1 MRFTMPDH
9 KTEIHSYTGSKPFA
23 FISYSHDDLDTIS
36 GYLGAVDQSYR
47 FWYDEGIKSGAE
59 WVEEIGNKIFDCD
72 IFIVFLSRSALQSHY
87 IKDEITYAY
96 KYAKRMMAVLLE
108 PLNLPR
114 SLELMLGRFQYINFY
129 EEDSF
134 DDCLIKFIQGI
145 PDSVRVSDGS
155 GVGSDLHP
163 GADTGAGSGDDPEAG
178 SGDDPE
184 AGSDDG
190 PEAGSGGTSKSGGR
204 SVSSGDAQEGGQP
217 SGSASGAGAHRGTGA
232 AWRGSGQSFVSPADY
247 VFSYHSFDY
256 LYEIV
261 KLLADSGCGKVYRV
275 KSNRTGA
282 EYIMK
287 RIMYDKTD
295 STQLRMNK
303 ALFRN
308 ELQKLL
314 LLNNKYYTPTVID
327 FIETDECSSLIMS
340 EISGLNLRD
349 LLTFYSQKL
358 SVNFVITLVYKIS
371 LLLHDIHKSRLVYG
385 DVKPSN
391 FIINNFGQVFLIDLG
406 STCAINDP
414 NYLKVHTPQY
424 AAPEQMDE
432 SSSRPDYRFDV
443 YGLGV
448 LFKEFLDAVSRASS
462 ASFDYSLMDKCRKIC
477 RKMTDPVISNRY
489 ETIGEVTAVLD
500 LLRPDHGDAIMRSF
514 ANTIDEWDVDK
525 LILARR
531 RKQADDSHTASEH
544 DPILHNYG
552 EEVTVILDAARP
564 SFNYNDD
571 KSIIVSW
578 T

>member
-1 MRFTMPDH
+1 MPDH
-9 KTEIHSYTGSKPFA
+9 KIEIHSYNGPKPFA

-36 GYLGAVDQSYR
+36 EYLDAADENYR

-72 IFIVFLSRSALQSHY
+72 IFIVFLSKSALTSHY

-96 KYAKRMMAVLLE
+96 KYAKKMMAVLLE
-108 PLNLPR
+108 PLSLPR

-129 EEDSF
+129 EESSF
-134 DDCLIKFIQGI
+134 DDRLVKFIQGI
-145 PDSVRVSDGS
+145 PDSVRIT
-155 GVGSDLHP
+155 GVESEQP
-163 GADTGAGSGDDPEAG
+163 AD
-178 SGDDPE
+178 
-184 AGSDDG
+184 
-190 PEAGSGGTSKSGGR
+190 
-204 SVSSGDAQEGGQP
+204 DAD
-217 SGSASGAGAHRGTGA
+217 GTGRA
-232 AWRGSGQSFVSPADY
+232 EDQFEARTDASSFY
-247 VFSYHSFDY
+247 YSFDN
-256 LYEIV
+256 LYEIE
-261 KLLADSGCGKVYRV
+261 KLLAEGGCGKVYRV

-287 RIMYDKTD
+287 RIIYDRTD

-340 EISGLNLRD
+340 EISGINLRD
-349 LLTFYSQKL
+349 LLTFYSHKL
-358 SVNFVITLVYKIS
+358 NIGLVITMIYKIS
-371 LLLHDIHKSRLVYG
+371 LLLHDIHKMGLVYG

-391 FIINNFGQVFLIDLG
+391 FILNNFGQVFLIDLG

-432 SSSRPDYRFDV
+432 ATSSPDYRFDV
-443 YGLGV
+443 YGLGA
-448 LFKEFLDAVSRASS
+448 LFREFLDAVTHESS
-462 ASFDYSLMDKCRKIC
+462 VTFDYSLMDKCRKIC
-477 RKMTDPVISNRY
+477 RKMTDPVANNRY

-500 LLRPDHGDAIMRSF
+500 LLRPEHGDAIMRSF
-514 ANTIDEWDVDK
+514 ANTLDEWDVDK

-531 RKQADDSHTASEH
+531 RSRAQDRDSQTLPPHT
-544 DPILHNYG
+544 PILHNYG
-552 EEVTVILDAARP
+552 EEITVILDAARP
-564 SFNYNDD
+564 AFNYNDD
-571 KSIIVSW
+571 RSVIVRW

>member
-1 MRFTMPDH
+1 MTDN
-9 KTEIHSYTGSKPFA
+9 KSEIHSYTGSKPFA
-23 FISYSHDDLDTIS
+23 FISYSHDDLDQIAE
-36 GYLGAVDQSYR
+36 YLDAADENYR

-72 IFIVFLSRSALQSHY
+72 IFIVFLSRAALQSHY

-96 KYAKRMMAVLLE
+96 KYAKKMMAVLLE
-108 PLNLPR
+108 PLSLPR

-129 EEDSF
+129 EEDNF
-134 DDCLIKFIQGI
+134 DDRLIKFIQGI
-145 PDSVRVSDGS
+145 PDSVRISGEPSD
-155 GVGSDLHP
+155 SD
-163 GADTGAGSGDDPEAG
+163 ADLSKDSSPDTILPDQSDNLPDSDPDTDASESTRQINYAAGI
-178 SGDDPE
+178 
-184 AGSDDG
+184 
-190 PEAGSGGTSKSGGR
+190 TSKER
-204 SVSSGDAQEGGQP
+204 SA
-217 SGSASGAGAHRGTGA
+217 AGT
-232 AWRGSGQSFVSPADY
+232 VSPADY
-247 VFSYHSFDY
+247 VFSYHSFDN

-287 RIMYDKTD
+287 RIMFENVS

-327 FIETDECSSLIMS
+327 FIETDSCSSLIMS
-340 EISGLNLRD
+340 EISGINLRD
-349 LLTFYSQKL
+349 LLTFYCRNL
-358 SVNFVITLVYKIS
+358 NLNVVITMIYKIS
-371 LLLHDIHKSRLVYG
+371 LLLHDIHKAGLVYG

-391 FIINNFGQVFLIDLG
+391 FILNNFGQVFLIDLG

-424 AAPEQMDE
+424 AAPEQIDE
-432 SSSRPDYRFDV
+432 STTSPDYRFDV

-448 LFKEFLDAVSRASS
+448 LFREFLDAVSRESDTA
-462 ASFDYSLMDKCRKIC
+462 FDYSLMDKCRKIS
-477 RKMTDPVISNRY
+477 RKMADPVASNRY

-500 LLRPDHGDAIMRSF
+500 LIRPDHGDAIMRSF
-514 ANTIDEWDVDK
+514 ANTIEEWDVDK
-525 LILARR
+525 LIIARR
-531 RKQADDSHTASEH
+531 RAQSKDSTGASAH
-544 DPILHNYG
+544 APILHNYG
-552 EEVTVILDAARP
+552 DEVTVLHDEGRP
-564 SFNYNDD
+564 AFNYNDD

>member
-1 MRFTMPDH
+1 MTDN
-9 KTEIHSYTGSKPFA
+9 KSEIHSYTGSKPFA
-23 FISYSHDDLDTIS
+23 FISYSHDDLDQIAE
-36 GYLGAVDQSYR
+36 YLDAADENYR

-72 IFIVFLSRSALQSHY
+72 IFIVFLSRAALQSHY

-96 KYAKRMMAVLLE
+96 KYAKKMMAVLLE
-108 PLNLPR
+108 PLSLPR

-129 EEDSF
+129 EEDNF
-134 DDCLIKFIQGI
+134 DDRLIKFIQGI
-145 PDSVRVSDGS
+145 PDSVRISGEPSD
-155 GVGSDLHP
+155 SD
-163 GADTGAGSGDDPEAG
+163 ADLSKDSSPDTILPDQSDSLPDSDPDTDASESTRQINYAAGI
-178 SGDDPE
+178 
-184 AGSDDG
+184 
-190 PEAGSGGTSKSGGR
+190 TSKER
-204 SVSSGDAQEGGQP
+204 SA
-217 SGSASGAGAHRGTGA
+217 AGT
-232 AWRGSGQSFVSPADY
+232 VSPADY
-247 VFSYHSFDY
+247 VFSYHSFDN

-287 RIMYDKTD
+287 RIMFENVS

-327 FIETDECSSLIMS
+327 FIETDSCSSLIMS
-340 EISGLNLRD
+340 EISGINLRD
-349 LLTFYSQKL
+349 LLTFYCRNL
-358 SVNFVITLVYKIS
+358 NLNVVITMIYKIS
-371 LLLHDIHKSRLVYG
+371 LLLHDIHKAGLVYG

-391 FIINNFGQVFLIDLG
+391 FILNNFGQVFLIDLG

-424 AAPEQMDE
+424 AAPEQIDE
-432 SSSRPDYRFDV
+432 STTSPDYRFDV

-448 LFKEFLDAVSRASS
+448 LFREFLDAVSRESGTA
-462 ASFDYSLMDKCRKIC
+462 FDYSLMDKCRKIS
-477 RKMTDPVISNRY
+477 RKMADPVASNRY

-500 LLRPDHGDAIMRSF
+500 LIRPDHGDAIMRSF
-514 ANTIDEWDVDK
+514 ANTIEEWDVDK
-525 LILARR
+525 LIIARR
-531 RKQADDSHTASEH
+531 RAQSKDSTGASAH
-544 DPILHNYG
+544 APILHNYG
-552 EEVTVILDAARP
+552 EEVTVLHDEGRP
-564 SFNYNDD
+564 AFNYNDD

>member
-1 MRFTMPDH
+1 MADQ
-9 KTEIHSYTGSKPFA
+9 KIEIHSYTGSRPFA

-36 GYLGAVDQSYR
+36 EYLGAADQNYR
-47 FWYDEGIKSGAE
+47 FWYDEGIKSGSE
-59 WVEEIGNKIFDCD
+59 WIEEIGNKIFDCD

-96 KYAKRMMAVLLE
+96 KFAKKMMTVLLE
-108 PLNLPR
+108 PVDLPR
-114 SLELMLGRFQYINFY
+114 SLDLMLGRFQYINFY

-134 DDCLIKFIQGI
+134 DERLLKFIQGI
-145 PDSVRVSDGS
+145 PDSVRIG
-155 GVGSDLHP
+155 G
-163 GADTGAGSGDDPEAG
+163 PE
-178 SGDDPE
+178 SEQP
-184 AGSDDG
+184 SDDV
-190 PEAGSGGTSKSGGR
+190 PGTCEDCSAS
-204 SVSSGDAQEGGQP
+204 
-217 SGSASGAGAHRGTGA
+217 SGSAQTAGRKIDTAQDNASQGRSGAARS
-232 AWRGSGQSFVSPADY
+232 GSVSPADY
-247 VFSYHSFDY
+247 VFSYHSFDN

-287 RIMYDKTD
+287 RIMYDNTD

-349 LLTFYSQKL
+349 LLTFYSRKL
-358 SVNFVITLVYKIS
+358 SVNFVITLVYMIS

-391 FIINNFGQVFLIDLG
+391 FIINDFGQVFLIDLG

-432 SSSRPDYRFDV
+432 SASSPDYRFDV
-443 YGLGV
+443 YGLGM
-448 LFKEFLDAVSRASS
+448 LFKDFLDAVPRESGI
-462 ASFDYSLMDKCRKIC
+462 SFDYALMDKCRRIC

-500 LLRPDHGDAIMRSF
+500 LLRPDHGDAVMRSF
-514 ANTIDEWDVDK
+514 ANTVDEWNVDK

-531 RKQADDSHTASEH
+531 RKQANDSHAPSVH

-552 EEVTVILDAARP
+552 EEVTVILDGARP

-571 KSIIVSW
+571 RSVIVSW

>member
-1 MRFTMPDH
+1 MTDN
-9 KTEIHSYTGSKPFA
+9 KSEVHSYTGSKPFA
-23 FISYSHDDLDTIS
+23 FISYSHDDLALIAE
-36 GYLGAVDQSYR
+36 YLDAADENYR

-96 KYAKRMMAVLLE
+96 KYAKKMMAVLLE
-108 PLNLPR
+108 PLSLPR

-129 EEDSF
+129 EEDNF
-134 DDCLIKFIQGI
+134 DDRLIKFIQGI
-145 PDSVRVSDGS
+145 PDSVRIGEDPDTA
-155 GVGSDLHP
+155 SDLP
-163 GADTGAGSGDDPEAG
+163 KDSSPDKSLSGLSDNLPDSDPDT
-178 SGDDPE
+178 
-184 AGSDDG
+184 
-190 PEAGSGGTSKSGGR
+190 
-204 SVSSGDAQEGGQP
+204 DASESTRQINY
-217 SGSASGAGAHRGTGA
+217 AAGAASTEKSAGT
-232 AWRGSGQSFVSPADY
+232 VSPADY
-247 VFSYHSFDY
+247 VFSYHSFDN

-287 RIMYDKTD
+287 RIMFENVS

-327 FIETDECSSLIMS
+327 FIETDSCSSLIMS
-340 EISGLNLRD
+340 EISGINLRD
-349 LLTFYSQKL
+349 LLTFYCRNL
-358 SVNFVITLVYKIS
+358 NLNVVITMIYKIS
-371 LLLHDIHKSRLVYG
+371 LLLHDIHKAGLVYG

-391 FIINNFGQVFLIDLG
+391 FILNNFGQVFLIDLG

-424 AAPEQMDE
+424 AAPEQIDE
-432 SSSRPDYRFDV
+432 STTSPDYRFDV

-448 LFKEFLDAVSRASS
+448 LFREFLDAVSRESGAD
-462 ASFDYSLMDKCRKIC
+462 FDYSLMDKSRKIS
-477 RKMTDPVISNRY
+477 RKMSDPVASNRY

-500 LLRPDHGDAIMRSF
+500 LIRPDHGDAIMRSF
-514 ANTIDEWDVDK
+514 ANTIEEWDVDK
-525 LILARR
+525 LIIARR
-531 RKQADDSHTASEH
+531 RAQSKDSTGASAH
-544 DPILHNYG
+544 APILHNYG
-552 EEVTVILDAARP
+552 EEITVLHDEGRP
-564 SFNYNDD
+564 AFNYNDD

>member
-1 MRFTMPDH
+1 MPDH
-9 KTEIHSYTGSKPFA
+9 KIEIHSYNGPKPFA

-36 GYLGAVDQSYR
+36 EYLDAANENYR

-72 IFIVFLSRSALQSHY
+72 IFIVFLSKSALTSHY

-108 PLNLPR
+108 PVSLPR

-129 EEDSF
+129 EEDNF
-134 DDCLIKFIQGI
+134 DDRLLKFIQGI
-145 PDSVRVSDGS
+145 PDSVRIS
-155 GVGSDLHP
+155 GVESEQP
-163 GADTGAGSGDDPEAG
+163 ADDEDGAGRVEEHIVSASGE
-178 SGDDPE
+178 SGR
-184 AGSDDG
+184 G
-190 PEAGSGGTSKSGGR
+190 PNT
-204 SVSSGDAQEGGQP
+204 VP
-217 SGSASGAGAHRGTGA
+217 VTGSASQRTPV
-232 AWRGSGQSFVSPADY
+232 RDSVSPADY
-247 VFSYHSFDY
+247 VFSYHSFDN
-256 LYEIV
+256 LYEIE
-261 KLLADSGCGKVYRV
+261 KLLAEGGCGKVYRV

-287 RIMYDKTD
+287 RIMYDRTD

-340 EISGLNLRD
+340 EISGINLRD
-349 LLTFYSQKL
+349 LLTFYSHKL
-358 SVNFVITLVYKIS
+358 NIGLVITMIYKIS
-371 LLLHDIHKSRLVYG
+371 LLLHDIHKLGLVYG

-391 FIINNFGQVFLIDLG
+391 FILNNFGQVFLIDLG

-432 SSSRPDYRFDV
+432 ATSSPDYRFDV
-443 YGLGV
+443 YGLGA
-448 LFKEFLDAVSRASS
+448 LFREFLDAVTHESS
-462 ASFDYSLMDKCRKIC
+462 VTFDYSLMDKCRKIC
-477 RKMTDPVISNRY
+477 RKMTDPVANNRY

-500 LLRPDHGDAIMRSF
+500 LLRPEHGDAIMRSF
-514 ANTIDEWDVDK
+514 ANTLDEWDVDK

-531 RKQADDSHTASEH
+531 RSRAQDRDSQTLPTHA
-544 DPILHNYG
+544 PILHNYG
-552 EEVTVILDAARP
+552 EEITVILDAARP
-564 SFNYNDD
+564 AFNYNDD
-571 KSIIVSW
+571 RSVIVRW

>member
-1 MRFTMPDH
+1 MPDH
-9 KTEIHSYTGSKPFA
+9 KIEIHSYNGSKPFA

-36 GYLGAVDQSYR
+36 EYLDAADENYR

-72 IFIVFLSRSALQSHY
+72 IFIVFLSKSALTSHY

-96 KYAKRMMAVLLE
+96 KYAKKMMAVLLE
-108 PLNLPR
+108 PVSLPR

-129 EEDSF
+129 EESSF
-134 DDCLIKFIQGI
+134 DDRLVKFIQGI
-145 PDSVRVSDGS
+145 PDSVRIT
-155 GVGSDLHP
+155 GVES
-163 GADTGAGSGDDPEAG
+163 E
-178 SGDDPE
+178 
-184 AGSDDG
+184 
-190 PEAGSGGTSKSGGR
+190 
-204 SVSSGDAQEGGQP
+204 Q
-217 SGSASGAGAHRGTGA
+217 
-232 AWRGSGQSFVSPADY
+232 PADDEDGDGR
-247 VFSYHSFDY
+247 VEERTDERSFYHSFDN
-256 LYEIV
+256 LYEIE
-261 KLLADSGCGKVYRV
+261 KLLAEGGCGKVYRV

-287 RIMYDKTD
+287 RIMYD
-295 STQLRMNK
+295 STNSSKLRMSK

-340 EISGLNLRD
+340 EISGINLRD
-349 LLTFYSQKL
+349 LLTFYSHKL
-358 SVNFVITLVYKIS
+358 SADFVVTMIFKIS
-371 LLLHDIHKSRLVYG
+371 LLLHDIHKQALVYG

-391 FIINNFGQVFLIDLG
+391 FILNNFGQLFLIDLG
-406 STCAINDP
+406 STCAISDP

-432 SSSRPDYRFDV
+432 STVRPDYRFDV

-448 LFKEFLDAVSRASS
+448 LFREFLDAVSRKSS
-462 ASFDYSLMDKCRKIC
+462 AATDYSFMDKCRKIC
-477 RKMTDPVISNRY
+477 RKMTDPAPNNRY

-500 LLRPDHGDAIMRSF
+500 LIRPDHGDSIMRSF

-531 RKQADDSHTASEH
+531 RAQSDDSQTHSSHA
-544 DPILHNYG
+544 PILHNYG
-552 EEVTVILDAARP
+552 EEITVILDEARP

>member
-1 MRFTMPDH
+1 MADN
-9 KTEIHSYTGSKPFA
+9 KNEIHTYTGSKPFA
-23 FISYSHDDLDTIS
+23 FISYSHDDLDIIS
-36 GYLGAVDQSYR
+36 EYLGAIDENYR

-72 IFIVFLSRSALQSHY
+72 IFIVFLSKSALQSHY

-96 KYAKRMMAVLLE
+96 KYAKKMMAVLLE
-108 PLNLPR
+108 PVSLPR

-129 EEDSF
+129 EENTF
-134 DDCLIKFIQGI
+134 DDRLLMFIQGI
-145 PDSVRVSDGS
+145 PDSVRRPETDTDFPADSSSDENSAAENASAAQS
-155 GVGSDLHP
+155 GTRISATIPAAKG
-163 GADTGAGSGDDPEAG
+163 E
-178 SGDDPE
+178 
-184 AGSDDG
+184 
-190 PEAGSGGTSKSGGR
+190 
-204 SVSSGDAQEGGQP
+204 
-217 SGSASGAGAHRGTGA
+217 SGS
-232 AWRGSGQSFVSPADY
+232 VYISPADY
-247 VFSYHSFDY
+247 VFSYHSFDN

-261 KLLADSGCGKVYRV
+261 KPLAEGGCGKVYRV

-287 RIMYDKTD
+287 RIMYDNTNSSK
-295 STQLRMNK
+295 LRMSK

-340 EISGLNLRD
+340 EISGINLRD
-349 LLTFYSQKL
+349 LLTFYSHKL
-358 SVNFVITLVYKIS
+358 SADFVVTMIFKIS
-371 LLLHDIHKSRLVYG
+371 LLLHDIHKSALVYG

-391 FIINNFGQVFLIDLG
+391 FILNNFGQLFLIDLG
-406 STCAINDP
+406 STCAISDP

-432 SSSRPDYRFDV
+432 STVRPDFRFDV

-448 LFKEFLDAVSRASS
+448 LFREFLDAVSRKSS
-462 ASFDYSLMDKCRKIC
+462 AATDYSFMDKCRKVC
-477 RKMTDPVISNRY
+477 RKMTDPAPNNRY

-500 LLRPDHGDAIMRSF
+500 LIRPDHGDSIMRSF

-531 RKQADDSHTASEH
+531 RAQSEDNPTH
-544 DPILHNYG
+544 STHAPILHNYG
-552 EEVTVILDAARP
+552 EEITVILDEARP

>member
-155 GVGSDLHP
+155 DAGSDLHP

-184 AGSDDG
+184 TESGA
-190 PEAGSGGTSKSGGR
+190 PRRGSGTAKRG
-204 SVSSGDAQEGGQP
+204 SGDAR
-217 SGSASGAGAHRGTGA
+217 RGPGK
-232 AWRGSGQSFVSPADY
+232 SSVSPADY

-256 LYEIV
+256 LYEIL

-514 ANTIDEWDVDK
+514 ANTVDEWDVDK

-531 RKQADDSHTASEH
+531 RKQADDSHAPSEH

-571 KSIIVSW
+571 KSVIVSW

>member
-1 MRFTMPDH
+1 MPDH

-155 GVGSDLHP
+155 GVGS
-163 GADTGAGSGDDPEAG
+163 GADSEQP
-178 SGDDPE
+178 
-184 AGSDDG
+184 
-190 PEAGSGGTSKSGGR
+190 SGGAPESGAELGQPSDGIGP
-204 SVSSGDAQEGGQP
+204 SVPGGSEQGTGQP
-217 SGSASGAGAHRGTGA
+217 SGSAADAGAQAGSASAKRRSGAAHRGSGA
-232 AWRGSGQSFVSPADY
+232 AHRGSGAAHRGSGEPAVSPADY

-256 LYEIV
+256 LYEII

-358 SVNFVITLVYKIS
+358 SINFVITLVYNIS

-432 SSSRPDYRFDV
+432 SATSPDYRFDV

-448 LFKEFLDAVSRASS
+448 VFKEFLDAVSRASS

-514 ANTIDEWDVDK
+514 ANTVDEWDVDK

-531 RKQADDSHTASEH
+531 RKQADDSHAPSEH

-571 KSIIVSW
+571 KSVIVSW

>member
-1 MRFTMPDH
+1 MPDH

-155 GVGSDLHP
+155 DAGSDLHP
-163 GADTGAGSGDDPEAG
+163 GADTGAGSGDDPETESGAPRRGSGATKRG
-178 SGDDPE
+178 SGD
-184 AGSDDG
+184 ARRG
-190 PEAGSGGTSKSGGR
+190 PGKS
-204 SVSSGDAQEGGQP
+204 
-217 SGSASGAGAHRGTGA
+217 SA
-232 AWRGSGQSFVSPADY
+232 SPADY

-256 LYEIV
+256 LYEIL

-358 SVNFVITLVYKIS
+358 SINFVITLVYNIS

-432 SSSRPDYRFDV
+432 SATSPDYRFDV

-448 LFKEFLDAVSRASS
+448 VFKEFLDAVSRASS

-514 ANTIDEWDVDK
+514 ANTVDEWDVDK

-531 RKQADDSHTASEH
+531 RKQADDSHAPSEH

>member
-1 MRFTMPDH
+1 MTDN
-9 KTEIHSYTGSKPFA
+9 KSEIHSYTGSKPFA
-23 FISYSHDDLDTIS
+23 FISYSHDDLGQIAE
-36 GYLGAVDQSYR
+36 YLDAADENYR

-72 IFIVFLSRSALQSHY
+72 IFIVFLSRAALQSHY

-96 KYAKRMMAVLLE
+96 KYAKKMMAVLLE
-108 PLNLPR
+108 PLSLPR

-129 EEDSF
+129 EEDNF
-134 DDCLIKFIQGI
+134 DDRLIKFIQGI
-145 PDSVRVSDGS
+145 PDSVRIAGESSDS
-155 GVGSDLHP
+155 DADLSKDSSPDTILPDQSDNLPDSDSDTDASDSTRQINNAAGV
-163 GADTGAGSGDDPEAG
+163 
-178 SGDDPE
+178 
-184 AGSDDG
+184 
-190 PEAGSGGTSKSGGR
+190 TSKER
-204 SVSSGDAQEGGQP
+204 SA
-217 SGSASGAGAHRGTGA
+217 AGT
-232 AWRGSGQSFVSPADY
+232 VSPADY
-247 VFSYHSFDY
+247 VFSYHSFDN

-287 RIMYDKTD
+287 RIMFENVS

-327 FIETDECSSLIMS
+327 FIETDSCSSLIMS
-340 EISGLNLRD
+340 EISGINLRD
-349 LLTFYSQKL
+349 LLTFYCRNL
-358 SVNFVITLVYKIS
+358 NLNVVITMIYKIS
-371 LLLHDIHKSRLVYG
+371 LLLHDIHKTGLVYG

-391 FIINNFGQVFLIDLG
+391 FILNNFGQVFLIDLG

-424 AAPEQMDE
+424 AAPEQIDE
-432 SSSRPDYRFDV
+432 STTSPDYRFDV

-448 LFKEFLDAVSRASS
+448 LFREFLDAVSRESGTA
-462 ASFDYSLMDKCRKIC
+462 FDYSLMDKCRKIS
-477 RKMTDPVISNRY
+477 RKMADPVASNRY

-500 LLRPDHGDAIMRSF
+500 LIRPDHGDAIMRSF
-514 ANTIDEWDVDK
+514 ANTIEEWDVDK
-525 LILARR
+525 LIIARR
-531 RKQADDSHTASEH
+531 RAQSKDSTGASAH
-544 DPILHNYG
+544 APILHNYG
-552 EEVTVILDAARP
+552 EEVTVLHDESRP
-564 SFNYNDD
+564 AFNYNDD

>member
-155 GVGSDLHP
+155 GADS
-163 GADTGAGSGDDPEAG
+163 GADSEQPSVGAPESDAELGQPSDGIGPSVPGGSEQ
-178 SGDDPE
+178 
-184 AGSDDG
+184 
-190 PEAGSGGTSKSGGR
+190 GT
-204 SVSSGDAQEGGQP
+204 GQP
-217 SGSASGAGAHRGTGA
+217 SGSASDAGAQAGSASAKRRSGAAHRG
-232 AWRGSGQSFVSPADY
+232 SGEPAVSPADY

-256 LYEIV
+256 LYEII

-358 SVNFVITLVYKIS
+358 SINFVITLVYNIS

-432 SSSRPDYRFDV
+432 SATSPDYRFDV

-448 LFKEFLDAVSRASS
+448 VFKEFLDAVSRASS

-514 ANTIDEWDVDK
+514 ANTVDEWDVDK

-531 RKQADDSHTASEH
+531 HKQADDSNAPSEH

-571 KSIIVSW
+571 KSVIVSW